1 MFYLPSKERNFDT
14 YRSIIKILHNFAH
27 SSPSSFLLNNVLNII
42 LEAEGCDDWCAC
54 ECRLNLTI
62 IKICIYATS
71 QKVIIDCSQK
81 KKLLHDYITR
91 ISLENLSHNY
101 VPVVTKRSKNLQGN
115 RQTVFTFFLRKNVSM
130 TSCDDDWFVNSC
142 ECCKKK
148 VEENNNRECV
158 SWIIK

>member
-62 IKICIYATS
+62 IKNLHLCNFS
-71 QKVIIDCSQK
+71 KSHHRLFSK

-91 ISLENLSHNY
+91 ISLENLTHNY

-115 RQTVFTFFLRKNVSM
+115 RQTEFTFFLRKNVSM
-130 TSCDDDWFVNSC
+130 TSCDDD
-142 ECCKKK
+142 
-148 VEENNNRECV
+148 
-158 SWIIK
+158 